1 MADNQR
7 SVTLRF
13 GKTGDQRAALFKDSY
28 ITAISRPDCAEC
40 YGAGK
45 IECTQNQA
53 IRMLAVTINGEM
65 MPGKFGSSFDVI
77 CKEEAFDSRAY
88 LTNITF

>member
-7 SVTLRF
+7 SVSLRF
-13 GKTGDQRAALFKDSY
+13 GKPGDQRAALFKDSY
-28 ITAISRPDCAEC
+28 ITAISRPNCAEC
-40 YGAGK
+40 YGQGK
-45 IECTQNQA
+45 TACRTSQA

-77 CKEEAFDSRAY
+77 CK
-88 LTNITF
+88 